1 MSEDWN
7 AIAAEVGDAI
17 RSIGQ
22 DTGGYPITLRIPGAV
37 TGPSYDPTF
46 GDPTYLQ
53 LHGVEDYQRIK
64 DQAGTLIGQTMHT
77 LMVTADGGTV
87 PLKSHKI
94 ALGVLVADAS
104 ESSAWVE
111 IAEVRPLSPAGI
123 AVLYEL
129 DLVS

>member
-17 RSIGQ
+17 RSIGS
-22 DTGGYPITLRIPGAV
+22 DASGYPVALRIPGTV
-37 TGPSYDPTF
+37 TVIAGEPTF
-46 GDPTYLQ
+46 GDPTYAQ
-53 LHGVEDYQRIK
+53 LHGVEDYQRIR
-64 DQAGTLIGQTMHT
+64 DQSGTLIGQTMHT
-77 LMVTADGGTV
+77 IMVTADTGVV

-94 ALGVLVADAS
+94 ALGVVVADAS
-104 ESSAWVE
+104 ESTAWIE
-111 IAEVRPLSPAGI
+111 IAEVRPLSPAGV